1 MKNDTAEQKMDRLT
15 GFVKQMICFMLPLL
29 LLTAP
34 LLAQGSD
41 VDETAKKLPKGPSEE
56 FFQPLVNAFGANLN
70 SGWINNAPE
79 AKFVDFTIKV
89 GVVGMGAFIDPDEE
103 VFQLLDIVFPF
114 REQDARTL
122 AAQTPGFAG
131 LSPQEQENIVQAILQ
146 SEIMADVN
154 GPTVFGNDDA
164 SVVVNTKATTIMVN
178 GQPVTVPASSI
189 VLGDVRGILNNPGIF
204 PSFAPQLSVGTVY
217 GTQATVRWLP
227 RITIDGDVGD
237 LKYFGF
243 GVQHNPAVWFSN
255 PLPVD
260 LSFSFF
266 TQHLEIGTG
275 VLDVNTTAF
284 GANVSKTFG
293 NFLASVTPYA
303 GFLIESSTMKADY
316 DYEIA
321 PGLIVPIQFEL
332 DGENKSRATVGLGA
346 SLLGINLFAD
356 YNFSN
361 VNTASLTVM
370 YGF

>member
-1 MKNDTAEQKMDRLT
+1 MKIDTVSPKMDRFSNLLRMM
-15 GFVKQMICFMLPLL
+15 VCFLLPIL
-29 LLTAP
+29 LLTLP
-34 LLAQGSD
+34 LLAQDSD
-41 VDETAKKLPKGPSEE
+41 VDETVKKLPQGPSEE
-56 FFQPLVNAFGANLN
+56 FFQPLVSAFGANLN

-79 AKFVDFTIKV
+79 AKFSELTIKV
-89 GVVGMGAFIDPDEE
+89 GVVGMGAFIDSEE
-103 VFQLLDIVFPF
+103 GVFQLLDIIFPF

-122 AAQTPGFAG
+122 ASSIQGFDQ
-131 LSPQEQENIVQAILQ
+131 LSTQDQENIVQAILN
-146 SEIMADVN
+146 SEIMADVS
-154 GPTVFGNDDA
+154 GPTVFGKDDA
-164 SVVVNTKATTIMVN
+164 SVIVATKATTIQAN
-178 GQPVTVPASSI
+178 NQSYNVPAENI
-189 VLGDVRGILNNPGIF
+189 VLGDVRGILNDPGIF
-204 PSFAPQLSVGTVY
+204 PSFAPQLSVGTVF

-227 RITIDGDVGD
+227 KITIDGDVGD

-243 GVQHNPAVWFSN
+243 GIQHNPAIWFSN

-284 GANVSKTFG
+284 GLNVSKTFG

-303 GFLIESSTMKADY
+303 GFLIENSEMKADY

-321 PGLIVPIQFEL
+321 PGLVIPVQFEL
-332 DGENKSRATVGLGA
+332 DGENDNRLTLGLGA
-346 SLLGINLFAD
+346 SLVGINIFAD
-356 YNFSN
+356 YNFST